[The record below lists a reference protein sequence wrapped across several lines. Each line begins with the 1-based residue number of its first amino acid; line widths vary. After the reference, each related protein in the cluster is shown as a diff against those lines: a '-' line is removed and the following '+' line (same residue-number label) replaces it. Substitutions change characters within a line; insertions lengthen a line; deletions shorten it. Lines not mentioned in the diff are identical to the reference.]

1 MNKKILYSLIFF
13 NIAAGTY
20 FATTTRKS
28 NQSAQQKKKVRV
40 YVDMVG
46 DLFHYGHVKMLKQAK
61 SMGDE
66 LVVGINSDEDVASYK
81 RVPYL
86 TMQERIKSAKGCRYV
101 DEVIGNAPLKVTK
114 KFIEKHNIDLVIHG
128 DDWPIEMLNDY
139 YKDAIELG
147 KFKTV
152 PYTKGVSTSDI
163 IRRVQARKTA

>member
-1 MNKKILYSLIFF
+1 MNKKILYSLILF

-20 FATTTRKS
+20 FATTRIKTNHAS
-28 NQSAQQKKKVRV
+28 QKKKVRV

-66 LVVGINSDEDVASYK
+66 LIVGINSDKDVASYK

-86 TMQERIKSAKGCRYV
+86 TMKERMKSAKGCRYV
-101 DEVIGNAPLKVTK
+101 DEVIGNVPLKVTK
-114 KFIEKHNIDLVIHG
+114 EFIKKHNIDLVIHG
-128 DDWPIEMLNDY
+128 DDWPVEMLNDY

-152 PYTKGVSTSDI
+152 PYTKGISTSDI